1 MKKIIITGATG
12 FIGKRIAEEL
22 ISRGDEVTIFTRS
35 VKNAKQKISNAYDY
49 VEWNPEL
56 NNWYKKLEDKDA
68 VVHLAGENVM
78 AKRWNAEHKRNILSS
93 RVDGTRS
100 LVSAIGQLK
109 DKPKAFISASAI
121 GFYGNSESPVNED
134 SEPGRDFLA
143 EVVNAWESEAGK
155 VELYRVRR
163 VSIRTGIVLDTNE
176 GALVPM
182 INQFRFFAGG
192 PIGSGEQW
200 FPWIHI
206 DDVVKIFLFAIDNQK
221 VSGALNASSPNPLRM
236 KEFCKTLGRVMHRPS
251 LFKVPA
257 FIIKIIFGE
266 AADVLLN
273 GAQVIPEKTI
283 KAGYNFR
290 FETAE
295 EALKNLLHK

>member
-1 MKKIIITGATG
+1 MK
-12 FIGKRIAEEL
+12 
-22 ISRGDEVTIFTRS
+22 
-35 VKNAKQKISNAYDY
+35 Y
-49 VEWNPEL
+49 
-56 NNWYKKLEDKDA
+56 
-68 VVHLAGENVM
+68 
-78 AKRWNAEHKRNILSS
+78 
-93 RVDGTRS
+93 
-100 LVSAIGQLK
+100 
-109 DKPKAFISASAI
+109 KPKVFISASAI
-121 GFYGNSESPVNED
+121 GYYGNSEKLVNED
-134 SEPGRDFLA
+134 SAPGKDFLA
-143 EVVNAWESEAGK
+143 EVVNAWESEANK
-155 VELYRVRR
+155 VESCGVRR

-182 INQFRFFAGG
+182 ISQFKFFAGG

-206 DDVVKIFLFAIDNQK
+206 DDVVKIFLFAIDNQN

-236 KEFCKTLGRVMHRPS
+236 KEFCKTLGKVMHRPS

-257 FIIKIIFGE
+257 FIIKIFFGE

-273 GAQVIPEKTI
+273 GVQVIPEKTI

-295 EALKNLLHK
+295 EALKNLLK

>member
-1 MKKIIITGATG
+1 MKKIVITGATG
-12 FIGKRIAEEL
+12 FLGKRIAEEL

-49 VEWNPEL
+49 VGWNPEL
-56 NNWYKKLEDKDA
+56 NNWYQKLEDKDA

-78 AKRWNAEHKRNILSS
+78 AKRWNAEHKKNILSS
-93 RVDGTRS
+93 RIEGTRS
-100 LVSAIGQLK
+100 LVNAIGQLK
-109 DKPKAFISASAI
+109 NKPEVFISASAI
-121 GFYGNSESPVNED
+121 GYYGNSESPVNEN
-134 SEPGRDFLA
+134 SAPGKDFLA

-155 VELYRVRR
+155 VESCGVRR

-182 INQFRFFAGG
+182 INQFKFFAGG
-192 PIGSGEQW
+192 PIGNGKQW

-206 DDVVKIFLFAIDNQK
+206 EDVVKIFLFAIDNQK

-257 FIIKIIFGE
+257 FIIKILFGE

-295 EALKNLLHK
+295 EALKNLLK